1 MLGIVGKPNEAN
13 TGELLGFI
21 GKGMTLEGKL
31 SFANTVRID
40 GLFKGEISA
49 TGTLVVGEGGIV
61 EGEIKVGSIIVMG
74 VVKGTLEAAGRVEL
88 RAPGS
93 VLGDITTPNLMIGDG
108 TVFEGNCRMVRRPD
122 NTITEVA
129 SYGALSSGASASEA
143 SADK

>member
-1 MLGIVGKPNEAN
+1 MLGTVEKPNEAN

-40 GLFKGEISA
+40 GGFKGEIAA
-49 TGTLVVGEGGIV
+49 TGTLVVGDSGVV

-74 VVKGTLEAAGRVEL
+74 VVKGTLEATGRVEL
-88 RAPGS
+88 RAPGR
-93 VLGDITTPNLMIGDG
+93 VLGDITTSNLMIGDG
-108 TVFEGNCRMVRRPD
+108 TVFEGNCRMVRRSD

-129 SYGALSSGASASEA
+129 SYGSLSSGASGAEV